1 MDAQET
7 IDIDELIDIL
17 DVEEI
22 GKSLSYAIQEYKSGR
37 YSEKIQLLEARK
49 KVFRQTTFES
59 RQQEKKEGEEP
70 QPVLYWFDLVKYN
83 RKEWKIRR
91 LEPSP
96 PPYYNL
102 SEILP
107 EDVIEQIGQTPAN
120 LEKIE
125 RLTEFSSQIYSKS
138 FDVQYIRYS
147 PYHAQGTIRESLKS
161 QKKRFSINQ
170 FTPNEEWDAAY
181 KALFYY
187 MEKFPG
193 IKGHM
198 FKEFFKLLQPLM
210 SKEFDFSTITKPT
223 E

>member
-22 GKSLSYAIQEYKSGR
+22 EKSLSYAMREYKSGR

-49 KVFRQTTFES
+49 KAFRQSAFES
-59 RQQEKKEGEEP
+59 QQREKKEGEETR
-70 QPVLYWFDLVKYN
+70 PVLYWFDLVRYN
-83 RKEWKIRR
+83 HKEWKIRR

-102 SEILP
+102 SEIMP
-107 EDVIEQIGQTPAN
+107 EDVIEQIDQTPAN
-120 LEKIE
+120 VEKVL
-125 RLTEFSSQIYSKS
+125 RLTEFSSRLYSKS
-138 FDVQYIRYS
+138 FDVQFIRYS
-147 PYHAQGTIRESLKS
+147 PYHTQGTIRESLKS
-161 QKKRFSINQ
+161 QEKRFSINQ

-198 FKEFFKLLQPLM
+198 FSEFFKLLQPLM
-210 SKEFDFSTITKPT
+210 SKEFDFSTETKPT
-223 E
+223 G